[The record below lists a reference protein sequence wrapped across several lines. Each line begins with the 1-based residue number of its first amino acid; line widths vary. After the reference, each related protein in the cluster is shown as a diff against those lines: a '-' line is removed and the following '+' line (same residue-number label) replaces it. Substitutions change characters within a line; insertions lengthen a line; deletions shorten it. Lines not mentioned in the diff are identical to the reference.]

1 MAEQKVS
8 YRYAKAILDTA
19 KSEGQEERVYEDFR
33 LVNLILKY
41 VPELM
46 SIAKKPLISSLR
58 KKKLYNEIFSE
69 KVSQLTLNFFLFLV
83 DKDRDYLIPS
93 IIKQYERLYFE
104 LKNILPVEIFLA
116 RDFDDEL
123 KNKLVKKLEE
133 TTGKKVIPRFIIDP
147 KIIGGFKI
155 KIEDWVFDTT
165 LKNKLD
171 SLYQELV
178 SNIKV
183 N

>member
-69 KVSQLTLNFFLFLV
+69 KVSQLTLNFFSFPC
-83 DKDRDYLIPS
+83 R
-93 IIKQYERLYFE
+93 
-104 LKNILPVEIFLA
+104 
-116 RDFDDEL
+116 
-123 KNKLVKKLEE
+123 
-133 TTGKKVIPRFIIDP
+133 
-147 KIIGGFKI
+147 
-155 KIEDWVFDTT
+155 
-165 LKNKLD
+165 
-171 SLYQELV
+171 
-178 SNIKV
+178 
-183 N
+183 